1 MYIFKQFKVRMGENQ
16 RQGLITGNIYKVY
29 GANPNREQFL
39 VIDEAGH
46 FVFVDFHNTTFAGD
60 DIEVT
65 IETNNCCKSVDE
77 PGLIEPADEPGFIE
91 PGDEPGEDTGLIE
104 PGTTEGSPEIGS
116 DEAIAPKTTGRF
128 GRPIQPKGK

>member
-65 IETNNCCKSVDE
+65 IETNNCCKSVA
-77 PGLIEPADEPGFIE
+77 GS
-91 PGDEPGEDTGLIE
+91 GEDTGLIE
-104 PGTTEGSPEIGS
+104 TGTTEGSPEIGP